1 MKTRDLGLSDMRR
14 LPMQP
19 PMDGNL
25 SPADRRQGRAPRAA
39 QRSRTLDSDRPGT
52 IRLFIFIEISLFLL
66 LSLPLMAKTFL
77 TQEEALRLA
86 FPKGAVVTRK
96 TAFLSEADR
105 AEVVRRAGGAA
116 PPGLV
121 AYYVATVDGKDAG
134 TAYFDTHVVRT
145 LPETILVVVGP
156 KGAIARI
163 EVLSF
168 SEPEE
173 YLPRDA
179 WYGQFPGK
187 TLTDEL
193 SERKGVRAV
202 TGATITVRVTV
213 EAARRVLALD
223 AFLKERSRR

>member
-1 MKTRDLGLSDMRR
+1 LNPF
-14 LPMQP
+14 LPFKEI
-19 PMDGNL
+19 L
-25 SPADRRQGRAPRAA
+25 
-39 QRSRTLDSDRPGT
+39 
-52 IRLFIFIEISLFLL
+52 LFSLL
-66 LSLPLMAKTFL
+66 LSSPAVARSFL

-86 FPKGAVVTRK
+86 FPKGAVATRK

-105 AEVVRRAGGAA
+105 AEIARRSGGAP

-121 AYYVATVDGKDAG
+121 AYYAATVDGKDAG

-145 LPETILVVVGP
+145 LPETILVVVDP
-156 KGAIARI
+156 NGAIARI

-173 YLPRDA
+173 YLPRGA
-179 WYGQFPGK
+179 WYSQFPGK
-187 TLTDEL
+187 ALGDEL
-193 SERKGVRAV
+193 SEKKSVRPV

-223 AFLKERSRR
+223 AFLKEKSRR

>member
-1 MKTRDLGLSDMRR
+1 MKKEHEEKKEDLLRKEEGHERSQRLARR
-14 LPMQP
+14 PLALRCVFSPL
-19 PMDGNL
+19 NL
-25 SPADRRQGRAPRAA
+25 K
-39 QRSRTLDSDRPGT
+39 
-52 IRLFIFIEISLFLL
+52 EISFFFFLFSFSSS
-66 LSLPLMAKTFL
+66 LSFAKSFL

-96 TAFLSEADR
+96 TAFLSEVER
-105 AEVVRRAGGAA
+105 AEVARRSGGAP

-121 AYYVATVDGKDAG
+121 AYYTATVDGNSGG

-145 LPETILVVVGP
+145 LPETILVAVDA

-173 YLPRDA
+173 YLPRTA
-179 WYGQFPGK
+179 WYGQFPGR
-187 TLTDEL
+187 TLGDEL
-193 SERKGVRAV
+193 SERKGLRPV
-202 TGATITVRVTV
+202 TGATITVRVTI

-223 AFLKERSRR
+223 AFLKETPRR

>member
-1 MKTRDLGLSDMRR
+1 MKR
-14 LPMQP
+14 L
-19 PMDGNL
+19 
-25 SPADRRQGRAPRAA
+25 AA
-39 QRSRTLDSDRPGT
+39 
-52 IRLFIFIEISLFLL
+52 FALL
-66 LSLPLMAKTFL
+66 LAPVLQAKSFL

-86 FPKGAVVTRK
+86 FPKGATVARK
-96 TAFLSEADR
+96 TAFLSDADR
-105 AEVVRRAGGAA
+105 AEVARRSGGAP

-121 AYYVATVDGKDAG
+121 AFYVATIDGKEAG

-145 LPETILVVVGP
+145 LTETILVAVDP
-156 KGAIARI
+156 KGAISRI

-173 YLPRDA
+173 YLPRGS

-187 TLTDEL
+187 ALNDEL
-193 SERKGVRAV
+193 SEKRGLRPV

-223 AFLKERSRR
+223 AFLKETGRR

>member
-1 MKTRDLGLSDMRR
+1 MSRSPSLSFKAISFF
-14 LPMQP
+14 LFVF
-19 PMDGNL
+19 L
-25 SPADRRQGRAPRAA
+25 SFP
-39 QRSRTLDSDRPGT
+39 SS
-52 IRLFIFIEISLFLL
+52 
-66 LSLPLMAKTFL
+66 AKSFL

-86 FPKGAVVTRK
+86 FPKGVVVTRK

-105 AEVVRRAGGAA
+105 AEVARRSGGA
-116 PPGLV
+116 PPTGLV
-121 AYYVATVDGKDAG
+121 VYYAAALEGKDAG

-145 LPETILVVVGP
+145 LPETILVVIDP

-163 EVLSF
+163 EILSF

-173 YLPRDA
+173 YLPRET

-187 TLTDEL
+187 ALGDEL
-193 SERKGVRAV
+193 SEKKSVRAV

-223 AFLKERSRR
+223 AFLREKGRR

>member
-1 MKTRDLGLSDMRR
+1 MAFFS
-14 LPMQP
+14 
-19 PMDGNL
+19 
-25 SPADRRQGRAPRAA
+25 S
-39 QRSRTLDSDRPGT
+39 S
-52 IRLFIFIEISLFLL
+52 
-66 LSLPLMAKTFL
+66 LSLAKGFL
-77 TQEEALRLA
+77 TQEEALHLA
-86 FPKGAVVTRK
+86 FPKGAAVARK
-96 TAFLSEADR
+96 TAFLSEVDR
-105 AEVVRRAGGAA
+105 AEVARRAGGAP

-121 AYYVATVDGKDAG
+121 VYYAATVDGKDAG

-145 LPETILVVVGP
+145 LPETILVVVDP

-173 YLPRDA
+173 YLPRGA

-187 TLTDEL
+187 TLGDEL
-193 SERKGVRAV
+193 SEKKGVRPV

-223 AFLKERSRR
+223 AFLKEKSRK

>member
-1 MKTRDLGLSDMRR
+1 M
-14 LPMQP
+14 
-19 PMDGNL
+19 
-25 SPADRRQGRAPRAA
+25 
-39 QRSRTLDSDRPGT
+39 
-52 IRLFIFIEISLFLL
+52 EISLFLV
-66 LSLPLMAKTFL
+66 LSSSSFVFGKSFL

-96 TAFLSEADR
+96 TAFLSDADR
-105 AEVVRRAGGAA
+105 AEVARRSGGSP

-121 AYYVATVDGKDAG
+121 VSYAAAVDGKDAG

-145 LPETILVVVGP
+145 EPETLLVVVDP

-163 EVLSF
+163 EILSF

-173 YLPRDA
+173 YLPREA
-179 WYGQFPGK
+179 WYGQFTGK
-187 TLTDEL
+187 SLTDEL
-193 SERKGVRAV
+193 SEKRSVRAV

-223 AFLKERSRR
+223 AFLKEKGRR

>member
-1 MKTRDLGLSDMRR
+1 LNV
-14 LPMQP
+14 P
-19 PMDGNL
+19 
-25 SPADRRQGRAPRAA
+25 SPL
-39 QRSRTLDSDRPGT
+39 TLK
-52 IRLFIFIEISLFLL
+52 EISFFVLMAFFSSS
-66 LSLPLMAKTFL
+66 LSLAKGFL
-77 TQEEALRLA
+77 TQEEALHLA
-86 FPKGAVVTRK
+86 FPKGAAVARK
-96 TAFLSEADR
+96 TAFLSEVDR
-105 AEVVRRAGGAA
+105 TEVARRAGGAP

-121 AYYVATVDGKDAG
+121 VYYAATVDGKDAG

-145 LPETILVVVGP
+145 LPETILVVVDP

-173 YLPRDA
+173 YLPRGA

-187 TLTDEL
+187 TLGDEL
-193 SERKGVRAV
+193 SEKKGVRPV

-223 AFLKERSRR
+223 AFLKEKSRK

>member
-1 MKTRDLGLSDMRR
+1 MRR
-14 LPMQP
+14 
-19 PMDGNL
+19 
-25 SPADRRQGRAPRAA
+25 AA
-39 QRSRTLDSDRPGT
+39 LAA
-52 IRLFIFIEISLFLL
+52 LL
-66 LSLPLMAKTFL
+66 LAPVLDAKSFL

-105 AEVVRRAGGAA
+105 AEVARRAGGAP

-121 AYYVATVDGKDAG
+121 AYYAATVDGKDVG

-145 LPETILVVVGP
+145 LPETILVALDS
-156 KGAIARI
+156 KGAIVRI

-173 YLPRDA
+173 YLPRGT
-179 WYGQFPGK
+179 WYGQFSAK
-187 TLTDEL
+187 TLNDEL
-193 SERKGVRAV
+193 SEKKGVRPV

-213 EAARRVLALD
+213 EAARRILALD
-223 AFLKERSRR
+223 AFLREKGRR

>member
-1 MKTRDLGLSDMRR
+1 M
-14 LPMQP
+14 
-19 PMDGNL
+19 
-25 SPADRRQGRAPRAA
+25 
-39 QRSRTLDSDRPGT
+39 
-52 IRLFIFIEISLFLL
+52 EISLVLV
-66 LSLPLMAKTFL
+66 LSSSSLVLGKSFL

-96 TAFLSEADR
+96 TAFLSDADR
-105 AEVVRRAGGAA
+105 AEVARRAGGAP

-121 AYYVATVDGKDAG
+121 AYYAAAADGRDAG

-145 LPETILVVVGP
+145 LPETILVVVDP

-163 EVLSF
+163 EILSF

-173 YLPRDA
+173 YLPRPN
-179 WYGQFPGK
+179 WYGQFSGRA
-187 TLTDEL
+187 LTDEL
-193 SERKGVRAV
+193 SEKRGVRPV

-223 AFLKERSRR
+223 AFLREKARR

>member
-1 MKTRDLGLSDMRR
+1 M
-14 LPMQP
+14 
-19 PMDGNL
+19 
-25 SPADRRQGRAPRAA
+25 
-39 QRSRTLDSDRPGT
+39 
-52 IRLFIFIEISLFLL
+52 
-66 LSLPLMAKTFL
+66 
-77 TQEEALRLA
+77 
-86 FPKGAVVTRK
+86 TRK

-105 AEVVRRAGGAA
+105 AEVARRTGGAP

-121 AYYVATVDGKDAG
+121 VYYAASLDGKDAG

-145 LPETILVVVGP
+145 EPETLLVLVDP

-163 EVLSF
+163 EILSF

-173 YLPRDA
+173 YLPRA
-179 WYGQFPGK
+179 NWYGQFSGK

-193 SERKGVRAV
+193 SEKRGIRAV

-223 AFLKERSRR
+223 AFLKEKSRK

>member
-1 MKTRDLGLSDMRR
+1 MKNVYSSDRSQGSKTASRR
-14 LPMQP
+14 
-19 PMDGNL
+19 
-25 SPADRRQGRAPRAA
+25 AERALDTGQPRA
-39 QRSRTLDSDRPGT
+39 TP
-52 IRLFIFIEISLFLL
+52 LFSFAEISFFVFFLL
-66 LSLPLMAKTFL
+66 SSPSHSFAKSFL
-77 TQEEALRLA
+77 TQDEALRLA

-105 AEVVRRAGGAA
+105 AEVARRSGGAP

-121 AYYVATVDGKDAG
+121 AYYAVTVGGRDAG

-145 LPETILVVVGP
+145 LPETILVVVDP

-168 SEPEE
+168 YEPEE
-173 YLPRDA
+173 YLPRES
-179 WYGQFPGK
+179 WYGRFPGR
-187 TLTDEL
+187 TLNEEL
-193 SERKGVRAV
+193 SEKKGVRPV

-223 AFLKERSRR
+223 AFLKEKAPR

>member
-1 MKTRDLGLSDMRR
+1 LRR
-14 LPMQP
+14 LPP
-19 PMDGNL
+19 SL
-25 SPADRRQGRAPRAA
+25 A
-39 QRSRTLDSDRPGT
+39 
-52 IRLFIFIEISLFLL
+52 FKEIFLFLFL
-66 LSLPLMAKTFL
+66 FSSSSSFARSFL

-96 TAFLSEADR
+96 TVFLSEIDR
-105 AEVVRRAGGAA
+105 AEVARLSGGAP
-116 PPGLV
+116 PPGLI

-145 LPETILVVVGP
+145 LPEAILVAVDP
-156 KGAIARI
+156 NGAIARI

-173 YLPRDA
+173 YLPRGT

-187 TLTDEL
+187 TLSDEL
-193 SERKGVRAV
+193 SEKKGVRPV
-202 TGATITVRVTV
+202 TGATITVRATV

-223 AFLKERSRR
+223 AFLKEKGRR

>member
-1 MKTRDLGLSDMRR
+1 MFLKCGGSLPLS
-14 LPMQP
+14 
-19 PMDGNL
+19 
-25 SPADRRQGRAPRAA
+25 
-39 QRSRTLDSDRPGT
+39 
-52 IRLFIFIEISLFLL
+52 FIEIFLL
-66 LSLPLMAKTFL
+66 LLSSSSLSLATSFL

-96 TAFLSEADR
+96 TAFLSEGDR
-105 AEVVRRAGGAA
+105 ADVARRSGGAP

-121 AYYVATVDGKDAG
+121 VYYVATVDGRDAG

-145 LPETILVVVGP
+145 EPETLLVLVDP

-173 YLPRDA
+173 YLPRGT
-179 WYGQFPGK
+179 WYGRFPGK
-187 TLTDEL
+187 SLNDEL
-193 SERKGVRAV
+193 SEKKGVHPV

-223 AFLKERSRR
+223 AFLKEKDRR

>member
-1 MKTRDLGLSDMRR
+1 LRREEETEDLLRKEEGRCSCNRR
-14 LPMQP
+14 
-19 PMDGNL
+19 
-25 SPADRRQGRAPRAA
+25 S
-39 QRSRTLDSDRPGT
+39 
-52 IRLFIFIEISLFLL
+52 LFYFPFKEISLFLFL
-66 LSLPLMAKTFL
+66 VFFSSSLSLAKGLL

-96 TAFLSEADR
+96 TAFLSEVER
-105 AEVVRRAGGAA
+105 AEVARRSGGAP

-121 AYYVATVDGKDAG
+121 AYYTATVDGNSGG

-145 LPETILVVVGP
+145 LPETILVVVDP

-173 YLPRDA
+173 YLPRA
-179 WYGQFPGK
+179 TWYGQFPGR
-187 TLTDEL
+187 TLGEEL
-193 SERKGVRAV
+193 SERKGLRPV

-223 AFLKERSRR
+223 AFLKEKARR

>member
-1 MKTRDLGLSDMRR
+1 MSSK
-14 LPMQP
+14 
-19 PMDGNL
+19 
-25 SPADRRQGRAPRAA
+25 
-39 QRSRTLDSDRPGT
+39 
-52 IRLFIFIEISLFLL
+52 IFLFFLL
-66 LSLPLMAKTFL
+66 VSSTSFAKSFL

-86 FPKGAVVTRK
+86 FPTGAVVTRK

-105 AEVVRRAGGAA
+105 AEVARRSGGAP

-121 AYYVATVDGKDAG
+121 AYYVAKVDGKDAG

-145 LPETILVVVGP
+145 EPETLLDLVDP

-168 SEPEE
+168 FEPEE
-173 YLPRDA
+173 YLPRGT

-187 TLTDEL
+187 TLSDEV
-193 SERKGVRAV
+193 SEKRGVRPV

-223 AFLKERSRR
+223 AFLKEKGRK

>member
-1 MKTRDLGLSDMRR
+1 LRRRGEKKEDFLGKEVRAGAAQHLASWAPARLRR
-14 LPMQP
+14 LLP
-19 PMDGNL
+19 P
-25 SPADRRQGRAPRAA
+25 SFKEVF
-39 QRSRTLDSDRPGT
+39 
-52 IRLFIFIEISLFLL
+52 LFFSLL
-66 LSLPLMAKTFL
+66 LSSAAAAKSFL

-105 AEVVRRAGGAA
+105 AEVARRAGGAP

-121 AYYVATVDGKDAG
+121 AYYVATLDGKDAG

-145 LPETILVVVGP
+145 LPETILVAVDP

-173 YLPRDA
+173 YLPRGA
-179 WYGQFPGK
+179 WYGQFPGRA
-187 TLTDEL
+187 LGDEL
-193 SERKGVRAV
+193 SEKKGVRAV

-223 AFLKERSRR
+223 AFLREKAAR

>member
-1 MKTRDLGLSDMRR
+1 M
-14 LPMQP
+14 
-19 PMDGNL
+19 N
-25 SPADRRQGRAPRAA
+25 
-39 QRSRTLDSDRPGT
+39 RSRSGASGRPFP
-52 IRLFIFIEISLFLL
+52 IPLIEIFLFLL
-66 LSLPLMAKTFL
+66 FSSSSLSLAKTFL

-105 AEVVRRAGGAA
+105 AEVARRSGGAP

-121 AYYVATVDGKDAG
+121 AYYVASADGKDAG
-134 TAYFDTHVVRT
+134 TAYFDTHIVRT
-145 LPETILVVVGP
+145 LPETILVTVDP

-173 YLPRDA
+173 YLPRGT
-179 WYGQFPGK
+179 WYGRFPGK
-187 TLTDEL
+187 TLGDEL
-193 SERKGVRAV
+193 SEKKGVRPV

-223 AFLKERSRR
+223 SFLRETKRR

>member
-1 MKTRDLGLSDMRR
+1 LRR
-14 LPMQP
+14 
-19 PMDGNL
+19 
-25 SPADRRQGRAPRAA
+25 
-39 QRSRTLDSDRPGT
+39 
-52 IRLFIFIEISLFLL
+52 
-66 LSLPLMAKTFL
+66 LSLPFKEFFLFLFLVPFSSSLSLGRSFL

-86 FPKGAVVTRK
+86 FPKGAVVARK

-105 AEVVRRAGGAA
+105 AEVARRSGGAP

-121 AYYVATVDGKDAG
+121 AYYVATVDGKGAG

-145 LPETILVVVGP
+145 LPETILVAVDP
-156 KGAIARI
+156 KGAIGRI

-173 YLPRDA
+173 YLPRGK
-179 WYGQFPGK
+179 WYGQFPGR
-187 TLTDEL
+187 TLSDEV
-193 SERKGVRAV
+193 SEKKGIRPV

-223 AFLKERSRR
+223 AFLKEEGRR

>member
-1 MKTRDLGLSDMRR
+1 M
-14 LPMQP
+14 
-19 PMDGNL
+19 
-25 SPADRRQGRAPRAA
+25 
-39 QRSRTLDSDRPGT
+39 
-52 IRLFIFIEISLFLL
+52 
-66 LSLPLMAKTFL
+66 
-77 TQEEALRLA
+77 
-86 FPKGAVVTRK
+86 TRK

-105 AEVVRRAGGAA
+105 AEVARRSGGAP

-121 AYYVATVDGKDAG
+121 AYYTATVDGKDAG

-145 LPETILVVVGP
+145 LPETILVAVDP

-173 YLPRDA
+173 YLPRGS
-179 WYGQFPGK
+179 WYGQFPGR
-187 TLTDEL
+187 TLGDEL
-193 SERKGVRAV
+193 SEKKGIRAV

-223 AFLKERSRR
+223 AFLKEKARR

>member
-1 MKTRDLGLSDMRR
+1 LKRREEKTGDLLRKEEGLGQRHVSTAASSRASRR
-14 LPMQP
+14 PFPLSFREV
-19 PMDGNL
+19 L
-25 SPADRRQGRAPRAA
+25 FFLFLFFSSPA
-39 QRSRTLDSDRPGT
+39 
-52 IRLFIFIEISLFLL
+52 F
-66 LSLPLMAKTFL
+66 AKTFL
-77 TQEEALRLA
+77 TQEEAIRLA

-105 AEVVRRAGGAA
+105 KEVARRTGGAP

-121 AYYVATVDGKDAG
+121 AYYATTVDGKDAG

-145 LPETILVVVGP
+145 LPETILVAVDP
-156 KGAIARI
+156 SGAISRI

-173 YLPRDA
+173 YLPRGT

-187 TLTDEL
+187 ALSDEL
-193 SERKGVRAV
+193 SEKRGVRPV

-223 AFLKERSRR
+223 AFLKEKRRK